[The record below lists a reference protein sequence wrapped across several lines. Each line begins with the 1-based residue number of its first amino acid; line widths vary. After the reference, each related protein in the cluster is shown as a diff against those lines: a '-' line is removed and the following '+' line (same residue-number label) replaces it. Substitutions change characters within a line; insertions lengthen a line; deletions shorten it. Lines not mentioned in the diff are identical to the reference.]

1 MDNAYNTLEELFTA
15 IADAIRDYSDIT
27 GPIVADD
34 FPNII
39 ATVWQ
44 SGFDMGVADVDID
57 GVRQEG
63 YDDGYNVGYGEGYDE
78 GEGVGWDNGYEEGYN
93 TALVENGLA

>member
-1 MDNAYNTLEELFTA
+1 MSNTYQTLEELFEA
-15 IADAIRDYSDIT
+15 IANAIRDYSDIT
-27 GPIVADD
+27 DSIVAND
-34 FPNII
+34 FPDKIR
-39 ATVWQ
+39 AVWQ

-78 GEGVGWDNGYEEGYN
+78 GERVGWDNGYEEGYN